1 MARLGD
7 SENPVILTTME
18 IIFLSLKIKSI
29 YTKGLRNF
37 FEIPMEPRG
46 IKTGENV
53 YFYHGLFYHF
63 GVERED
69 IENIC
74 LYDEKQKIA
83 LVYPPEESNP
93 NIKDFFNFTESLKKD
108 KVFYREGLVYKF
120 CGTKKEFEQNVEF
133 FEQHPRV
140 TLEMVFRDSK
150 NLVIITKHKPDYKPI
165 DPKNLPNLRKEFI
178 IALSKFGQPYEFRE
192 DLIIRRNIGWNGKDI
207 IFFEQTG
214 DLVKADGLND
224 MIKKYFSK
232 IKDKEPWYNKI
243 LKGQG
248 ESNEVTITVSDR
260 EIEEILGGNKE
271 NPIVL

>member
-1 MARLGD
+1 
-7 SENPVILTTME
+7 
-18 IIFLSLKIKSI
+18 
-29 YTKGLRNF
+29 
-37 FEIPMEPRG
+37 MEPRG

-63 GVERED
+63 D
-69 IENIC
+69 IDLEGLDNIC
-74 LYDEKQKIA
+74 LYDEKQRIA
-83 LVYPPEESNP
+83 LVYPPEESNRD
-93 NIKDFFNFTESLKKD
+93 IKDFFNFTQFYKKD

-120 CGTKKEFEQNVEF
+120 CDSKDEFKQNVEF

-150 NLVIITKHKPDYKPI
+150 KLVIITKDKSDYKPI
-165 DPKNLPNLRKEFI
+165 SDNLPNLRKEFV
-178 IALSKFGQPYEFRE
+178 IALSKFGEPYEFRE
-192 DLIIRRNIGWNGKDI
+192 DLTIRRNIGWNGKDI

-214 DLVKADGLND
+214 PLIKANGLND
-224 MIKKYFSK
+224 LIRKYFS
-232 IKDKEPWYNKI
+232 IVKDKEKWYKKI

-248 ESNEVTITVSDR
+248 ESNEVAMTVSDR